1 MLGALG
7 KTVGSRARLADVVP
21 IGGRAVGG
29 AAARNSSADD
39 GDSGYSRGSSRGS
52 SDPQVDSDDDDAL
65 DHEHDESTEEGSEQE
80 EFRSETHRFVCQ
92 LVKSDGFNRLTV
104 GVIVFNTVSIGA
116 ETFRALKMTGSFAVI
131 FGALDLTFVTYY
143 TMELALKI
151 YSYPRSFWVS
161 KYNQFDVFVLATSYV
176 QLAQDI
182 FGATLLPLGNVTF
195 LRVLRALRA
204 LRALRGISFIRS
216 LQVLV
221 AALRTTVSEVLN
233 LVLLLA
239 LLMYIFG
246 IMGYYFFGSAEYA
259 EKGHSTA
266 DWDSLSAG
274 CMSLFVF
281 VTADGWTDLQWKLDE
296 DGYTGSKLFT
306 VGFLLVGHFIFINI
320 FIGAETRRFCCAI
333 FLLVQTITCRDT
345 TKHNGGVSAGVVI
358 RNIEQAAQEEASWQ
372 QQKRASSYLA
382 KKRAA
387 IAEQDRKL
395 SQKMQQESSSSA
407 SSSGGSGDAD
417 VGSSEVRGGAGGGGA
432 AGGERA
438 AGRRGGGWSD
448 GKDDGGPRS
457 TPGQATDEKGKKTR
471 PFRQFILKMINLP
484 RQARYEH
491 SENSKKRRVFL

>member
-1 MLGALG
+1 MLQKSCDQSQKTPSGDVESRRRRAASSIGETNSTQALSWDHDLLQTDPRCQLPRSTMLGALA

-52 SDPQVDSDDDDAL
+52 SDPRVDSDDDDAL

-320 FIGAETRRFCCAI
+320 FIGAETQRFMFRHVLVGSNDHLPRHNETQRRRFCR
-333 FLLVQTITCRDT
+333 CRDPQYR
-345 TKHNGGVSAGVVI
+345 AG
-358 RNIEQAAQEEASWQ
+358 R
-372 QQKRASSYLA
+372 
-382 KKRAA
+382 
-387 IAEQDRKL
+387 
-395 SQKMQQESSSSA
+395 
-407 SSSGGSGDAD
+407 
-417 VGSSEVRGGAGGGGA
+417 AGGGVLA
-432 AGGERA
+432 AAEAR
-438 AGRRGGGWSD
+438 
-448 GKDDGGPRS
+448 
-457 TPGQATDEKGKKTR
+457 
-471 PFRQFILKMINLP
+471 LLLP
-484 RQARYEH
+484 REEARRH
-491 SENSKKRRVFL
+491 RRAGP